1 MKRIVSV
8 SIGSSKGDKSAQV
21 EYLGET
27 FSIERIGTDGDY
39 EKARQMIAD
48 LDGKVDA
55 IGLGGI
61 DLYIVAAGRRYT
73 IRDALKLARAAK
85 TTPVVDGSGLKAAWE
100 PTVVGRLMERQLL
113 HPQQQEKGLENLNV
127 LLPSAV
133 DRFGV
138 AEALASATPHVIF
151 GDFIF
156 ALKIPIQMTKRW
168 QLYLAARTL
177 APIVSKLP
185 FSILYP
191 TGSSQDTVNPRYRK
205 FFDWADII
213 AGDKHFI
220 TKYMPSGEDRPL
232 AGKSIITNTIRRHD
246 VEGFRQ
252 RGLSR
257 LITTTPELDGETLG
271 TNAMQGVVV
280 ALLGKR
286 PEEITDREYVEA
298 IDRIGWQPW
307 IVDF

>member
-8 SIGSSKGDKSAQV
+8 SIGSSRGNKSV
-21 EYLGET
+21 EVQYLGEV
-27 FSIERIGTDGDY
+27 FRIERIGTDGDR

-61 DLYIVAAGRRYT
+61 DLYLVAAGRRYT
-73 IRDALKLARAAK
+73 IRDALPLARAAK

-100 PTVVGRLMERQLL
+100 PVVVHRLLERGLL
-113 HPQQQEKGLENLNV
+113 HPQQQQRGIENLHV

-133 DRFGV
+133 DRFGI
-138 AEALASATPHVIF
+138 AEALARATPHVIF

-156 ALKIPIQMTKRW
+156 ALGIPIRLTRRW

-177 APIVSKLP
+177 LPFISKLP
-185 FSILYP
+185 FEILYP
-191 TGSSQDTVNPRYRK
+191 TGSKQDTGNPKYRR

-220 TKYMPSGEDRPL
+220 TKYMPSGQGKPL
-232 AGKSIITNTIRRHD
+232 AGKCILTNTVRRHD
-246 VEGFRQ
+246 IESFRE

-286 PEEITDREYVEA
+286 PEEITDQEYVET
-298 IDRIGWQPW
+298 IDRIGWRPW
-307 IVDF
+307 IVDL